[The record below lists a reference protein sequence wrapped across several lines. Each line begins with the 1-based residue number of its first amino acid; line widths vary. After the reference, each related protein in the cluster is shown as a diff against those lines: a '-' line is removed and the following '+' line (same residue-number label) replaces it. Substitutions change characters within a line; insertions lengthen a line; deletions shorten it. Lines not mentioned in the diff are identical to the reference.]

1 VKVIVLTKRVE
12 PEFPSITPDIDQ
24 VESFKNTRTHANSN
38 AKGGDNTNVS
48 AAKTNTISKQGNP
61 VWLILLTLIIAITLG
76 LSITWF
82 YQEHS
87 KSQELM
93 LQYQQRITLLEQQL
107 SATGE
112 EMGEST
118 VAMKVRLETLTDKS
132 EKLWQEMD
140 KLWAS
145 AWRRNQSDIKTL
157 RSTSVKNQ
165 QKTSDSIQ
173 KLSTTLTAIDQLKEK
188 ITANDLKINA
198 SDLKINALGDN
209 LSGLNV
215 INAELDKLKSELSSL
230 TQQSFGR
237 DNQQIEI
244 ASSVNELD
252 TLIQLL
258 VERIESLELK
268 LAASNALPKIQTP
281 TVDTAAI
288 ND

>member
-38 AKGGDNTNVS
+38 AKGGANTNVS
-48 AAKTNTISKQGNP
+48 SAETNSKQGNP
-61 VWLILLTLIIAITLG
+61 VWLILLTLIIALTLG

-93 LQYQQRITLLEQQL
+93 LQYQQRITVLEQQL

-145 AWRRNQSDIKTL
+145 ACRRNQSDIKTL
-157 RSTSVKNQ
+157 RSTSVKHQ

-173 KLSTTLTAIDQLKEK
+173 KLSTTLTTIDQLKEK
-188 ITANDLKINA
+188 ITA

-209 LSGLNV
+209 LNTLNV

-268 LAASNALPKIQTP
+268 LAVSNALPKIETP
-281 TVDTAAI
+281 IVDTAAI

>member
-1 VKVIVLTKRVE
+1 LTKRVE

-157 RSTSVKNQ
+157 RSTSVKHQ

-188 ITANDLKINA
+188 ITA

-209 LSGLNV
+209 LTALNAM
-215 INAELDKLKSELSSL
+215 NAELEKLKSELSSL

-237 DNQQIEI
+237 DSQQIEI

-268 LAASNALPKIQTP
+268 LATSNALPKIQTP

>member
-1 VKVIVLTKRVE
+1 LTKRVE

-38 AKGGDNTNVS
+38 AKGGANTNVS
-48 AAKTNTISKQGNP
+48 SAETNSKQGNP
-61 VWLILLTLIIAITLG
+61 VWLILLTLIIALTLG

-93 LQYQQRITLLEQQL
+93 LQYQQRITVLEQQL

-157 RSTSVKNQ
+157 RSTSVKHQ
-165 QKTSDSIQ
+165 QKTTDSIQ
-173 KLSTTLTAIDQLKEK
+173 KLSTTLKAIDQLKEK
-188 ITANDLKINA
+188 ITA

-209 LSGLNV
+209 LNTLNV

-268 LAASNALPKIQTP
+268 LAVSNALPKIQTP
-281 TVDTAAI
+281 IVDTAAI

>member
-132 EKLWQEMD
+132 EKLWLEMD

-157 RSTSVKNQ
+157 RSTSVKHQ

-188 ITANDLKINA
+188 ITA

-209 LSGLNV
+209 LNTLNV
-215 INAELDKLKSELSSL
+215 INTELDKLKSELSSL

-268 LAASNALPKIQTP
+268 LAVSNALPKIQTP
-281 TVDTAAI
+281 IVDTAAI

>member
-1 VKVIVLTKRVE
+1 MTKRVE

-24 VESFKNTRTHANSN
+24 VESFKSTRTHANNN
-38 AKGGDNTNVS
+38 AKGVANINVS
-48 AAKTNTISKQGNP
+48 SAKTDTGPKQGNS
-61 VWLILLTLIIAITLG
+61 VWLVLLTLIIALTLG

-87 KSQELM
+87 KAQNLM
-93 LQYQQRITLLEQQL
+93 QQYQQRITVLEQQL

-145 AWRRNQSDIKTL
+145 AWRRNQSDIKAL
-157 RSTSVKNQ
+157 RSKSAKHQ
-165 QKTSDSIQ
+165 QKTSDTSQ
-173 KLSTTLTAIDQLKEK
+173 KLSSTLATALTSVAQLNKK
-188 ITANDLKINA
+188 ITASDLKISA

-209 LSGLNV
+209 LSTVNTINV
-215 INAELDKLKSELSSL
+215 DINKLKSELSSL

-244 ASSVNELD
+244 ATTVNELD

-258 VERIESLELK
+258 IERIESLELK
-268 LAASNALPKIQTP
+268 LDASTQLSNMQSLK
-281 TVDTAAI
+281 VDTAAI

>member
-1 VKVIVLTKRVE
+1 LTKRVE

-38 AKGGDNTNVS
+38 AKGGANTNVS
-48 AAKTNTISKQGNP
+48 SAETNSKQGNP
-61 VWLILLTLIIAITLG
+61 VWLILLTLIIALTLG

-132 EKLWQEMD
+132 EKLWLEMD

-157 RSTSVKNQ
+157 RSTSVKHQ

-173 KLSTTLTAIDQLKEK
+173 KLSTTLTTIDQLKEK
-188 ITANDLKINA
+188 ITA

-209 LSGLNV
+209 LNTLNV

-268 LAASNALPKIQTP
+268 LAVSNALPKIQTP
-281 TVDTAAI
+281 IVDTAAI

>member
-1 VKVIVLTKRVE
+1 MTKRVE

-38 AKGGDNTNVS
+38 AKGGANTNVS
-48 AAKTNTISKQGNP
+48 SAETNSKQGNP
-61 VWLILLTLIIAITLG
+61 VWLILLTLIIALTLG

-93 LQYQQRITLLEQQL
+93 LQYQQRITVLEQQL

-157 RSTSVKNQ
+157 RSTSVKHQ

-188 ITANDLKINA
+188 ITA

-209 LSGLNV
+209 LNTLNV

-268 LAASNALPKIQTP
+268 LAVSNALPKIQTP
-281 TVDTAAI
+281 IVDTAAI

>member
-38 AKGGDNTNVS
+38 AKGGANTNVS
-48 AAKTNTISKQGNP
+48 SAETNSKQGNP
-61 VWLILLTLIIAITLG
+61 VWLILLTLIIALTLG

-93 LQYQQRITLLEQQL
+93 LQYQQRITVLEQQL

-157 RSTSVKNQ
+157 RSTSVKHQ
-165 QKTSDSIQ
+165 QKTSDSIE

-188 ITANDLKINA
+188 ITA

-209 LSGLNV
+209 LNTLNV

-268 LAASNALPKIQTP
+268 LAVSNAIPKIQTP
-281 TVDTAAI
+281 IVDTAAI

>member
-38 AKGGDNTNVS
+38 AKGGANTNVS
-48 AAKTNTISKQGNP
+48 SAETNSKQGNP
-61 VWLILLTLIIAITLG
+61 VWLILLTLIIALTLG

-93 LQYQQRITLLEQQL
+93 LQYQQRITVLEQQL

-157 RSTSVKNQ
+157 RSTSVKHQ
-165 QKTSDSIQ
+165 QKTTDSIQ
-173 KLSTTLTAIDQLKEK
+173 KLSTTLKAIDQLKEK

-215 INAELDKLKSELSSL
+215 INAELDKLKSDLSSL

>member
-1 VKVIVLTKRVE
+1 LTKRVE

-48 AAKTNTISKQGNP
+48 AAETNTISKQGNP

-132 EKLWQEMD
+132 EKLWLEMD

-157 RSTSVKNQ
+157 RSTSVKHQ
-165 QKTSDSIQ
+165 QKTTDSIQ
-173 KLSTTLTAIDQLKEK
+173 KLSTTLKAIDQLKEK
-188 ITANDLKINA
+188 ITA

-209 LSGLNV
+209 LTALNAM
-215 INAELDKLKSELSSL
+215 NAELEKLKSELSSL

-268 LAASNALPKIQTP
+268 LATSNALPKIQTP

>member
-38 AKGGDNTNVS
+38 AKGGANTNVS
-48 AAKTNTISKQGNP
+48 SAETNSKQGNP
-61 VWLILLTLIIAITLG
+61 VWLILLTLIIALTLG

-93 LQYQQRITLLEQQL
+93 LQYQQRITVLEQQL

-157 RSTSVKNQ
+157 RSTSVKHQ

-188 ITANDLKINA
+188 ITA

-209 LSGLNV
+209 LNTLNV

-268 LAASNALPKIQTP
+268 LAVSNAIPKIQTP
-281 TVDTAAI
+281 IVDTAAI

>member
-1 VKVIVLTKRVE
+1 VSSAE
-12 PEFPSITPDIDQ
+12 
-24 VESFKNTRTHANSN
+24 
-38 AKGGDNTNVS
+38 TN
-48 AAKTNTISKQGNP
+48 SKQGNP
-61 VWLILLTLIIAITLG
+61 VWLILLTLIIALTLG

-93 LQYQQRITLLEQQL
+93 LQYQQRITVLEQQL

-157 RSTSVKNQ
+157 RSTSVKHQ
-165 QKTSDSIQ
+165 QKTSDSIE

-188 ITANDLKINA
+188 ITA

-209 LSGLNV
+209 LNTLNV
-215 INAELDKLKSELSSL
+215 INTELDKLKSELSSL

-268 LAASNALPKIQTP
+268 LAVSNALPKIQTP
-281 TVDTAAI
+281 IVDTAAI